1 MQHVLIGKDYK
12 KMMHVNLGFILF
24 CLKDLLNRKV
34 ADLRGFLVRPSYNC
48 NQQIADQEQSHG
60 EERQGTVS
68 SHHKRSKSLQ
78 DLQDHIISG
87 ITKSK
92 V

>member
-24 CLKDLLNRKV
+24 YLKDLLNRKEV
-34 ADLRGFLVRPSYNC
+34 DLRGSLVQPSYNC
-48 NQQIADQEQSHG
+48 NQQTVDQGQSH
-60 EERQGTVS
+60 EEEQQGTVS

-78 DLQDHIISG
+78 DFQDHIISG
-87 ITKSK
+87 ITKTID
-92 V
+92 